1 MSEKVGKVKSF
12 VFTKEWVNPQQQTLY
27 VHAIE
32 FENGDKGSCWCK
44 TQNPPQYAPGAELGY
59 ESPGNDRIKINRVI
73 VQQATQSPNSNQYP
87 TKMTETRK
95 VDSIGLAFAHAKDL
109 IVAKIDL
116 QKFAAQN
123 NKTVKVVAAK
133 KPGQA
138 KPEAEDILL
147 MDPVSDLCSAAEV
160 IYNKMK
166 ELRQAE
172 LTENDVPPIS

>member
-1 MSEKVGKVKSF
+1 MNEKTGKVKSF
-12 VFTKEWVNPQQQTLY
+12 VFVKEWVNPQSQTLY
-27 VHAIE
+27 VHSIE

-44 TQNPPQYAPGAELGY
+44 TQNPQAYAPGAELGY
-59 ESPGNDRIKINRVI
+59 EMPGNDRIKINRVI
-73 VQQATQSPNSNQYP
+73 VQQPTPNLNPYP
-87 TKMTETRK
+87 NKMSETRK

-123 NKTVKVVAAK
+123 NKTVKVVSAK
-133 KPGQA
+133 KPGQT
-138 KPEAEDILL
+138 KPETEDILL
-147 MDPVSDLCSAAEV
+147 MDPVSDLCNAAEI

-172 LTENDVPPIS
+172 LQENDAPPVS

>member
-1 MSEKVGKVKSF
+1 MSERTGKVKSF
-12 VFTKEWVNPQQQTLY
+12 TFVKEWVNPQNQTLY

-44 TQNPPQYAPGAELGY
+44 TQNPSAYAPGAELGY

-73 VQQATQSPNSNQYP
+73 VQQPTQNTNSYPN
-87 TKMTETRK
+87 KMTESRK

-123 NKTVKVVAAK
+123 NKTVKVVGAK

-138 KPEAEDILL
+138 KPEMEDILL
-147 MDPVSDLCSAAEV
+147 MDPVSDLCNAAEI

-172 LTENDVPPIS
+172 LQENDAPPVS

>member
-27 VHAIE
+27 VHTIE

-44 TQNPPQYAPGAELGY
+44 TKEPTAYAAGAELGY
-59 ESPGNDRIKINRVI
+59 EIPGSDKIKINRVI
-73 VQQATQSPNSNQYP
+73 VQQTTQTPNQY
-87 TKMTETRK
+87 TKMSDSRK

-123 NKTVKVVAAK
+123 NKTVKVVGAK

-138 KPEAEDILL
+138 KPESEDILL
-147 MDPVSDLCSAAEV
+147 MDPVSDLCNAAEI

-172 LTENDVPPIS
+172 LNENDAPPVS

>member
-27 VHAIE
+27 VHTIE

-44 TQNPPQYAPGAELGY
+44 TQNPSAYAPGAELGY

-73 VQQATQSPNSNQYP
+73 VQQPTAPAQPYSN
-87 TKMTETRK
+87 KMTESRK
-95 VDSIGLAFAHAKDL
+95 VDSIGLAFAHAKD
-109 IVAKIDL
+109 IVVAKINL
-116 QKFAAQN
+116 QREMMASLPDASTKA
-123 NKTVKVVAAK
+123 AAK
-133 KPGQA
+133 KNNEMFLFDPA
-138 KPEAEDILL
+138 KE
-147 MDPVSDLCSAAEV
+147 LCTAAEI

-172 LTENDVPPIS
+172 LTENDIPPIS

>member
-12 VFTKEWVNPQQQTLY
+12 VFSKEWVNPQQQTLY
-27 VHAIE
+27 VHNIE

-44 TQNPPQYAPGAELGY
+44 TQMPIQYSPGAELGY
-59 ESPGNDRIKINRVI
+59 EMPGNDRIKINRVI
-73 VQQATQSPNSNQYP
+73 VQQPTTNPNSYQYP
-87 TKMTETRK
+87 KMTDSRK
-95 VDSIGLAFAHAKDL
+95 VDDIRLAFTHAKDL

-133 KPGQA
+133 KPGQV
-138 KPEAEDILL
+138 KPETEDLFL
-147 MDPVSDLCSAAEV
+147 MDPVSDLCDAAEI

-172 LTENDVPPIS
+172 LQENDLPPVS

>member
-27 VHAIE
+27 VHTIE

-44 TQNPPQYAPGAELGY
+44 TQNPSAYAPGAELGY

-73 VQQATQSPNSNQYP
+73 VQQPTAPAQPYSN
-87 TKMTETRK
+87 KMTESRK

-123 NKTVKVVAAK
+123 NKTVKVVGAK
-133 KPGQA
+133 KPGQT
-138 KPEAEDILL
+138 KPESEDILL
-147 MDPVSDLCSAAEV
+147 MDPVSDLCNAAEI

-172 LTENDVPPIS
+172 LTENDIPPIS

>member
-1 MSEKVGKVKSF
+1 MSEKTGKVKSF
-12 VFTKEWVNPQQQTLY
+12 TFTKEWVNPQNQTLY
-27 VHAIE
+27 VHNIE

-44 TQNPPQYAPGAELGY
+44 TQNPIQYAPGAELGY

-73 VQQATQSPNSNQYP
+73 VQQPTQNPNSYP
-87 TKMTETRK
+87 NKMTESRK
-95 VDSIGLAFAHAKDL
+95 ADNIGLAFAHAKDL

-123 NKTVKVVAAK
+123 NKTVKVVGAK

-138 KPEAEDILL
+138 KPEMEDILL
-147 MDPVSDLCSAAEV
+147 MDPVSDLCNAAEI

-172 LTENDVPPIS
+172 LNENDAPPVS

>member
-1 MSEKVGKVKSF
+1 MSEKTGKVKSF
-12 VFTKEWVNPQQQTLY
+12 VFTKEWNPPQGATLY
-27 VHAIE
+27 VHSIE

-44 TQNPPQYAPGAELGY
+44 TNMPPQYAPGAELAY
-59 ESPGNDRIKINRVI
+59 ESAGNDRIKINRVI
-73 VQQATQSPNSNQYP
+73 VQQTTQNPNPYP
-87 TKMTETRK
+87 NKMSESRK

-123 NKTVKVVAAK
+123 NKTVKVVGAK
-133 KPGQA
+133 KLGQA
-138 KPEAEDILL
+138 KPEMEDILL
-147 MDPVSDLCSAAEV
+147 MDPVSDLCNAAEI

-172 LTENDVPPIS
+172 LQENDAPPVS

>member
-12 VFTKEWVNPQQQTLY
+12 VFTKEWVNPQNQTLY

-44 TQNPPQYAPGAELGY
+44 TQNPSAYAPGAELGY

-73 VQQATQSPNSNQYP
+73 VQQPTAQAQPYSN
-87 TKMTETRK
+87 KMTESRK
-95 VDSIGLAFAHAKDL
+95 VDSIGLAFAHAKD
-109 IVAKIDL
+109 IVVAKINL
-116 QKFAAQN
+116 QREIVN
-123 NKTVKVVAAK
+123 SNKIEAPASAK
-133 KPGQA
+133 KVA
-138 KPEAEDILL
+138 KPADEFVIF
-147 MDPVSDLCSAAEV
+147 DPVKELCTAAEI

-172 LTENDVPPIS
+172 LNENDIPPIS

>member
-95 VDSIGLAFAHAKDL
+95 VDSIGLAFAHAKD
-109 IVAKIDL
+109 IVVAKINQQTEILKEDVTTPT
-116 QKFAAQN
+116 A
-123 NKTVKVVAAK
+123 VAK
-133 KPGQA
+133 KATA
-138 KPEAEDILL
+138 KKDNELFIY
-147 MDPVSDLCSAAEV
+147 DPVQDICRTAEI